1 MDSSESS
8 NGNKK
13 EPVKVEMIDGG
24 PIKITGNII
33 LEDLKRE
40 IVVTGKQTIY
50 LCTCGMSGNM
60 PYCDESHLKKL
71 LGGKEQG

>member
-1 MDSSESS
+1 MESNES
-8 NGNKK
+8 KIDNKK

-40 IVVTGKQTIY
+40 LVVTGNQTIY
-50 LCTCGMSGNM
+50 LCTCGMSGHM

-71 LGGKEQG
+71 LSGEDQG

>member
-1 MDSSESS
+1 MESDE
-8 NGNKK
+8 NIK

-33 LEDLKRE
+33 LEDLKRD
-40 IVVTGKQTIY
+40 IIIKGDQAIY
-50 LCTCGMSGNM
+50 LCTCGRSGNM

-71 LGGKEQG
+71 QPGKE

>member
-1 MDSSESS
+1 MEQ
-8 NGNKK
+8 NENKR
-13 EPVKVEMIDGG
+13 EPVKVELIESG
-24 PIKITGNII
+24 PIKVTGNII

-40 IVVTGKQTIY
+40 LVITGNQTIY

-71 LGGKEQG
+71 LHREEQE